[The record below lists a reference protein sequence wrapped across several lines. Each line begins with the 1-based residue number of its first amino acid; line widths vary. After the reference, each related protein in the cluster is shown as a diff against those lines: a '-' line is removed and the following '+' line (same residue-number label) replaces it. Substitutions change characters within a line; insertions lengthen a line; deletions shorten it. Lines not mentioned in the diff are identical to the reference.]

1 MGYIG
6 LPVLAAFMHISEEG
20 QMSMI
25 VYQCEDSLESIFTA
39 IYNAYEEKRDHSDT
53 RISLNQELMLFAE
66 YILVKADDRK
76 AVKVIR
82 TLKRRFGEKDYL
94 TICNALSSPDD
105 EKGQAV
111 YQTVVKGLARNAG
124 QGHLFDNLA
133 DDDVNKVF
141 ALARGAGN
149 EKQHLFGFL
158 RFQELENGILYS
170 RIGPKYNLLTFLMP
184 HFADRFPMEN
194 FMIYDDQ
201 RNLFGIH
208 PKGRDWYLVHGAEFP
223 EAAGDLRLSEQE
235 LKYQELFRYF
245 CHRIA
250 IKERENPR
258 LQRNMLPLRFQ
269 EYMIEFDKKC

>member
-1 MGYIG
+1 
-6 LPVLAAFMHISEEG
+6 
-20 QMSMI
+20 MI

-53 RISLNQELMLFAE
+53 RIALVQELLLFAE
-66 YILVKADDRK
+66 YVPVKTDDRK

-82 TLKRRFGEKDYL
+82 TLRSRFGEQDYL
-94 TICNALSSPDD
+94 TICNALSSPSE
-105 EKGQAV
+105 EKAQAV
-111 YQTVVKGLARNAG
+111 YQTVVRGLGRKEKP
-124 QGHLFDNLA
+124 GHLFDNLA
-133 DDDVNKVF
+133 DDNVNKVF
-141 ALARGAGN
+141 ALARGAAN

-170 RIGPKYNLLTFLMP
+170 RIGPRNNLLTFLMI
-184 HFADRFPMEN
+184 HFSDRFPMEN

-208 PKGRDWYLVHGAEFP
+208 PAGRDWYLVHGAQFP
-223 EAAGDLRLSEQE
+223 DGFGGLRLSEQE

-250 IKERENPR
+250 IKERENIK

-269 EYMIEFDKKC
+269 EYMIEFDKMC